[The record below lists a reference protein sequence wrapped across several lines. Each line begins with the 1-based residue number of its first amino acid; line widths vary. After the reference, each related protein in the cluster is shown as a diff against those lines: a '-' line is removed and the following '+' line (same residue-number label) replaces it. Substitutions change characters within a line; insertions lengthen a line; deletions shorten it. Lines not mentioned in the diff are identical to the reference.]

1 MRSHRSRRSVPLTT
15 VPGTYCPTSHQKPA
29 FQPASSAVRFGVGAG
44 PCGPSPH
51 LVERPARRSD
61 LSALP
66 RCPPL
71 GSVLG
76 TSLATPSSA
85 SSHFRWS
92 FGFPNYGHSAP
103 ATNRGQEA
111 DAKSLPFPPDSWPYP
126 QESVRCPPVIP
137 NSGDRHSE
145 PASPISSRPV
155 DRSGRHR
162 TTFSKLGPHVRS
174 GRPPR

>member
-1 MRSHRSRRSVPLTT
+1 MRSRRARRSVPLTT
-15 VPGTYCPTSHQKPA
+15 VSGTYCSTNHQRR
-29 FQPASSAVRFGVGAG
+29 ASRPVSSVTRFGVGVG
-44 PCGPSPH
+44 PYGPSPH
-51 LVERPARRSD
+51 LVERPARWSG

-137 NSGDRHSE
+137 NPGDRHSE
-145 PASPISSRPV
+145 LASPISSRPV

-162 TTFSKLGPHVRS
+162 TVFSTLELHVRS
-174 GRPPR
+174 G